1 MKILKNQI
9 IDGSAG
15 KPIIVDSFF
24 KENNIKKPIVI
35 FAHGFKGFKDWGA
48 FNKMAEFFAQKDFVF
63 IKFNFSFNGGTIEQ
77 PIGFPD
83 MESFSLNTFTKE
95 LDDLGLVIDFVEKD
109 NSVPDKEKDI
119 NRVYLIG
126 HSRGGGIS
134 ILKANEDSRVKKI
147 VAYASVCDYG
157 SRFPKKGAPELQA
170 WKENKRVYIENSKT
184 NEQMPLDY
192 SFYEDFI
199 NNEQRLTIKYACHNL
214 SKPLLIIHGDD
225 DPTVNVNEAECLH
238 EWTFNSELLIV
249 KGADHT
255 FNIVHPWGDRA
266 FSNELN
272 IALDKMI
279 KFFN

>member
-15 KPIIVDSFF
+15 KPILIDSFF

-35 FAHGFKGFKDWGA
+35 FAHGFKGFKDWGT
-48 FNKMAEFFAQKDFVF
+48 FNKMAEFFAEKDFIF

-83 MESFSLNTFTKE
+83 LESFSLNTFTKE

-157 SRFPKKGAPELQA
+157 SRFPKEGAPELQA
-170 WKENKRVYIENSKT
+170 WKENKRVYIKNSKT
-184 NEQMPLDY
+184 NQQMPLDY

-199 NNEQRLTIKYACHNL
+199 NNEERLTIKYACHNL
-214 SKPLLIIHGDD
+214 NKPLLIIHGDD
-225 DPTVNVNEAECLH
+225 DPTVNVNEAECLN
-238 EWTFNSELLIV
+238 EWTVNSELLIV
-249 KGADHT
+249 RGADHT
-255 FNIVHPWGDRA
+255 FNIIHPWGDRA
-266 FSNELN
+266 FSNEMN

-279 KFFN
+279 TFFN